1 MKDHKTETAT
11 ESNTSSHRKS
21 RKPSSRL
28 TVLASVTVI
37 LVAAAGIAAFRL
49 ESAPK
54 PPAHLGPVRYIG
66 VYSRTSPNSYSG
78 IAQFAQA
85 IGKQPDL
92 ACYYSSW
99 SEPFQLRFAS
109 AAAAHGAVP
118 LVQINPKGISLAAIA
133 AGKYDAYLRS
143 FAASIRSYHHQ
154 VVLSFGHEMNGWWFS
169 WGYRHT
175 SPSVF
180 VAAWRHIVTL
190 FRARGARNVTWLW
203 TVNIIDPQGG
213 IRTPAAWWPGSSYV
227 TWVGIDG
234 YYFKPSWSFA
244 PLFGPTIKAIRAL
257 TSAPILIAETGAGP
271 ADGQSAKIADL
282 FTGIRTYGLLGFV
295 WFDADSL
302 QDWRITSP
310 ASIAAFRLGTTAY
323 KRATP

>member
-1 MKDHKTETAT
+1 MTNQNLERAT
-11 ESNTSSHRKS
+11 QRSGSRRKS
-21 RKPSSRL
+21 RRPNGRFAIAAGLAVIIAVAFGIAISRL
-28 TVLASVTVI
+28 TSTPARPTH
-37 LVAAAGIAAFRL
+37 L
-49 ESAPK
+49 E
-54 PPAHLGPVRYIG
+54 PVRYIG
-66 VYSRTSPNSYSG
+66 IYSRNSPRSYSG

-85 IGKQPDL
+85 IGKQPNL

-99 SEPFQLRFAS
+99 REPFQIHFAT

-118 LVQINPKGISLAAIA
+118 LVQLNPKDVSLAAIA
-133 AGKYDAYLRS
+133 AGKYDSYLRS
-143 FAASIRSYHHQ
+143 FAAAVGSYHHR

-175 SPSVF
+175 APSVF

-190 FRARGARNVTWLW
+190 FRANGARNVTWLW
-203 TVNIIDPQGG
+203 TINIIDLNGG
-213 IRTPAAWWPGSSYV
+213 IRAPAAWWPGASYV

-244 PLFGPTIKAIRAL
+244 PLFGPTIKAVRAL
-257 TSAPILIAETGAGP
+257 TRAPILIAETGAGP
-271 ADGQSAKIADL
+271 AEGQPAKIADL
-282 FTGIRTYGLLGFV
+282 FTGTRTYGLLGFV

-310 ASIAAFRLGTTAY
+310 AAIAAFRRGTMVY
-323 KRATP
+323 KRASS